1 MAYLSMAKFEKNDTD
16 DIEKILPYYIRKS
29 DAELNLM
36 IS

>member
-1 MAYLSMAKFEKNDTD
+1 LAYFSMKHFENNDTD
-16 DIEKILPYYIRKS
+16 DIKDVLPHYIRKS